1 MNKTT
6 LVFLAITL
14 VTAVGLGAIAYAQSE
29 EIPKWVKEVAQFWV
43 DGQISD
49 SEFIEA
55 IEFLVNAGI
64 IKISESKEVSNS
76 ESKEFDSNP
85 FTSAFERL
93 YVCSYEDTSLIDT
106 LTAVTTEFNQFNT
119 LFKDTPFDSFKSR
132 ADFEHSDFYKYME
145 RIEININATTFF
157 NVHEFGSDEY
167 GNWGDYEYCHT
178 NGECVGRVYF
188 EEWKADGK
196 SEIDKRNEMSKLW
209 NKISF
214 IQKLCGT
221 SSDEQVKELL
231 NEALLEIK
239 TLKQHY
245 NNTYLEFGE
254 FPSIVFLHGSDVID
268 LSSVK

>member
-1 MNKTT
+1 M
-6 LVFLAITL
+6 FLAITL
-14 VTAVGLGAIAYAQSE
+14 VTAVGLGAVAYAQSE

-55 IEFLVNAGI
+55 IEFLVNTGI

-85 FTSAFERL
+85 STSALEMF
-93 YVCSYEDTSLIDT
+93 YTCSYEDTSLIDQ
-106 LTAVTTEFNQFNT
+106 LTTVTALNQVNT

-145 RIEININATTFF
+145 RIEININATTFY
-157 NVHEFGSDEY
+157 NVHEFGQDEY
-167 GNWGDYEYCHT
+167 GNWGEYEYCHT

-209 NKISF
+209 NEVST
-214 IQKLCGT
+214 IQKLCGI

-239 TLKQHY
+239 TLKQNY

-254 FPSIVFLHGSDVID
+254 FPSMVVLHGSDVID

>member
-145 RIEININATTFF
+145 RI
-157 NVHEFGSDEY
+157 
-167 GNWGDYEYCHT
+167 
-178 NGECVGRVYF
+178 
-188 EEWKADGK
+188 
-196 SEIDKRNEMSKLW
+196 
-209 NKISF
+209 
-214 IQKLCGT
+214 
-221 SSDEQVKELL
+221 
-231 NEALLEIK
+231 
-239 TLKQHY
+239 
-245 NNTYLEFGE
+245 
-254 FPSIVFLHGSDVID
+254 
-268 LSSVK
+268 